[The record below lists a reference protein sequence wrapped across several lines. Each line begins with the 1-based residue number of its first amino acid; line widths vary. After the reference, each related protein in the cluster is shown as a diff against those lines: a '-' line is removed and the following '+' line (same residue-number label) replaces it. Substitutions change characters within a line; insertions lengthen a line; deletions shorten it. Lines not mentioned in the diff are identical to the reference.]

1 MHSFNEVDENI
12 ESYYHSDEL
21 LNKTI
26 VEIQKYIVLKSFLL
40 MVLNQRGLSNFLI
53 NNFKF

>member
-21 LNKTI
+21 LNKTEGLALFSGTTNGLFGKLFNKGKFN
-26 VEIQKYIVLKSFLL
+26 EIK
-40 MVLNQRGLSNFLI
+40 
-53 NNFKF
+53 

>member
-12 ESYYHSDEL
+12 ESYYHSDAL

-26 VEIQKYIVLKSFLL
+26 VEIQKIYSSKKFFIDGIKSKGP
-40 MVLNQRGLSNFLI
+40 QILSN
-53 NNFKF
+53 